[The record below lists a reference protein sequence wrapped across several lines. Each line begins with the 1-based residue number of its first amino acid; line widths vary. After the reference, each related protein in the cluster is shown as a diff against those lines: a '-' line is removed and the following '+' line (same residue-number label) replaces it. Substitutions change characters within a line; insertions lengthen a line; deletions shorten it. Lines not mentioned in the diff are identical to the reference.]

1 MEGVDYNVVFQDY
14 LDDAARLRIDFLKTF
29 TRIKENSMDIEKL
42 RTRAESRDATLA
54 RYNESHR
61 YSELHPQTSAQAAKI
76 DKEIKTSLLKCEDSQ
91 SRLRQLKRS
100 FELRIKKMDQESLVW
115 DPTARN
121 QLESSFRDATLL
133 APSPVKSSMFG
144 EKRKASHSGS
154 INLPHFPK
162 FRHVPSGRHLKK
174 IPRHRIL
181 HDSSDLSQP
190 IEVDA
195 PPIQFDTSLAED
207 ESKIYCIC
215 NRPSFGEMIGCDNEV
230 VLSTN

>member
-144 EKRKASHSGS
+144 GIQYYFILYVNFIEKRKASHSGS

-174 IPRHRIL
+174 IPRFT
-181 HDSSDLSQP
+181 LSLMP
-190 IEVDA
+190 
-195 PPIQFDTSLAED
+195 L
-207 ESKIYCIC
+207 
-215 NRPSFGEMIGCDNEV
+215 
-230 VLSTN
+230 